1 MVTAL
6 FRPTDIQRWIGFDD
20 AGNSAMDHSIASDA
34 ILGVM
39 AKRHEI
45 QSFVANIDGVDV
57 SQAFETI
64 MPSFSGRGKQLTAQ
78 ELHKY
83 LVTRH
88 GLEKRVQ
95 GEGEEGVK
103 EVRLDVMDVDS
114 LEQKSFVGNDVI
126 DLTN

>member
-1 MVTAL
+1 
-6 FRPTDIQRWIGFDD
+6 
-20 AGNSAMDHSIASDA
+20 
-34 ILGVM
+34 
-39 AKRHEI
+39 
-45 QSFVANIDGVDV
+45 VA
-57 SQAFETI
+57 I